1 MVNERFLTLDLY
13 TQILTN
19 GTLVEQVWIR
29 LLKIFLIYIPKQTI
43 QESLKSYKN
52 NKTQV
57 CIIN

>member
-29 LLKIFLIYIPKQTI
+29 LLKIFLIYIPNQTV
-43 QESLKSYKN
+43 QGS
-52 NKTQV
+52 
-57 CIIN
+57 

>member
-43 QESLKSYKN
+43 QGSLKSYKN